1 MNKDFVEDIV
11 PGDYRT
17 RGSYTPA
24 KKIDLG
30 DHYLIFV
37 SGIQAPKED
46 DSHRVVTDDV
56 EEQTRLVFED
66 IKKILSLAG
75 ASIDD
80 VVKAVI
86 YITDMNDF
94 DKISPIR
101 ADYFKNC
108 MPVSSLIE
116 ANRMTRDGAKIEVE
130 VTAILKKQ
138 NTKNNQRRSSI
149 QQLGLL
155 IFSGPLSLVAEDLA
169 INQVSTGIR
178 FYNSV
183 FFASSIF
190 SFNIIAVL
198 IGVR

>member
-1 MNKDFVEDIV
+1 MDFRNQEVVLKLSGILFNLKNSKIDTRRKEGYTLKVTKLKENKIMNKDFVEDIV

-130 VTAILKKQ
+130 VTAILKK
-138 NTKNNQRRSSI
+138 
-149 QQLGLL
+149 
-155 IFSGPLSLVAEDLA
+155 
-169 INQVSTGIR
+169 
-178 FYNSV
+178 
-183 FFASSIF
+183 
-190 SFNIIAVL
+190 
-198 IGVR
+198 